1 MFVAS
6 VLNLDLAIAVTENAA
21 VPAQAKIGKCPRVV
35 GCGGGG
41 GLFLLLLLC
50 FFPLPAVLILP
61 GTLATHG
68 LPNPPTPTRNPLR
81 LTPPAVKKALFKA
94 RPRFARRFMKV
105 IKRERPEAFQEYV
118 ERRGCV
124 PWVVVG
130 TWLGA

>member
-1 MFVAS
+1 M
-6 VLNLDLAIAVTENAA
+6 
-21 VPAQAKIGKCPRVV
+21 
-35 GCGGGG
+35 
-41 GLFLLLLLC
+41 
-50 FFPLPAVLILP
+50 ILP

-118 ERRGCV
+118 ERRGGAMGGGGD
-124 PWVVVG
+124 VVG
-130 TWLGA
+130 SLIYLFRERL